1 MQEISTELD
10 SKPYSFDPDNVESS
24 KEDEAGPTTSHESS
38 AEIGPSPKTKQ
49 RVDGW
54 LNSY

>member
-38 AEIGPSPKTKQ
+38 AKIGPSSKTKQ

-54 LNSY
+54 LNGY